1 MASGPSQ
8 TPLCNKERACVHA
21 VSQPRPGR
29 MVLTP
34 RTGRWAATDFPS
46 PSPCHPCFRDRNPL
60 PLPLLHLP
68 ITHAQ
73 LVPPAS
79 ARMDAPAPA
88 TPGAPRRTLQ
98 PHSEGACVCVSQAS
112 WPRGTALT
120 LCDPRR
126 SRGNSGSSIILM
138 KDDAWQARV
147 LSLHQ
152 GCCRSARGGGGGAL
166 VPGTSLLLA
175 SCPHQALLNVQEVH
189 AAPMPIGASDRRLP
203 QASVSPPLPLGA
215 GSPGDPGI
223 SSVLQSRQE
232 RWQL

>member
-1 MASGPSQ
+1 
-8 TPLCNKERACVHA
+8 
-21 VSQPRPGR
+21 
-29 MVLTP
+29 
-34 RTGRWAATDFPS
+34 
-46 PSPCHPCFRDRNPL
+46 
-60 PLPLLHLP
+60 
-68 ITHAQ
+68 
-73 LVPPAS
+73 
-79 ARMDAPAPA
+79 MDAPAPA
-88 TPGAPRRTLQ
+88 TPGAPRMTLQ

-175 SCPHQALLNVQEVH
+175 SCPHQALLSVQEVH

-223 SSVLQSRQE
+223 SSVLQSRRGGNCNSLLRRGLRVPGVHASVGHAHPTTRAQSVPLPPGCPGV
-232 RWQL
+232 RGHPSWAGLGMA

>member
-1 MASGPSQ
+1 MCVSGI
-8 TPLCNKERACVHA
+8 L
-21 VSQPRPGR
+21 
-29 MVLTP
+29 
-34 RTGRWAATDFPS
+34 ATWY
-46 PSPCHPCFRDRNPL
+46 R
-60 PLPLLHLP
+60 
-68 ITHAQ
+68 
-73 LVPPAS
+73 
-79 ARMDAPAPA
+79 
-88 TPGAPRRTLQ
+88 
-98 PHSEGACVCVSQAS
+98 PHSLRSQAEQ
-112 WPRGTALT
+112 REL
-120 LCDPRR
+120 RKFYHI
-126 SRGNSGSSIILM
+126 N
-138 KDDAWQARV
+138 DDAWQARV

-189 AAPMPIGASDRRLP
+189 APPMPIGASDRRLP